1 MKRILYISVDGLLDP
16 LGSSQILP
24 YISGSSKSDLI
35 FFICTIE
42 NKKNINK
49 IKNLKKVIEK
59 NKNLH
64 WEYFLFKKKR
74 GKINRL
80 IELILL
86 YTLTLKIFLIKKI
99 NILHSRSY
107 LPMFI
112 CIFLK
117 LFSKVK
123 IIFDT
128 RGSWFDERI
137 EGGMLKQKGL
147 DLIIYKILKKI
158 EFLLFKFSDYIIFLT
173 NNGSDKV
180 NKSFI
185 KNKNISII
193 PCAADYNLFKILDI
207 EKKNKIKESL
217 GLKEKFIITY
227 SGSLGSWYNFDQIKK
242 FYSNLL
248 SRYPNIFLI
257 VLTQSDIHKEL
268 SNLSDDIK
276 NKIIFISAKREF
288 IPEIIGVSDL
298 TLCFIKKTPSKIF
311 SSPTKVGESLG
322 CGVPV
327 VYNEGIGDLDDD
339 MESMKLGFRL
349 NQNGFIDEEDLEK
362 IFLSSNSKLEIREN
376 SIKKYGLE
384 NAVKKFVE
392 IYKSI

>member
-1 MKRILYISVDGLLDP
+1 MKRILYISLDGLLDP

-24 YISGSSKSDLI
+24 YINGSSKSDLI

-42 NKKNINK
+42 NKNKINK
-49 IKNLKKVIEK
+49 IKNLKKIIEK

-64 WEYFLFKKKR
+64 WEYYLFKKKR

-80 IELILL
+80 LELILL
-86 YTLTLKIFLIKKI
+86 YTLTIKTFLLKQID
-99 NILHSRSY
+99 ILHSRSY
-107 LPMFI
+107 LPMFV

-137 EGGMLKQKGL
+137 EGGMLKQNGI
-147 DLIIYKILKKI
+147 DLVIYKILKSI
-158 EFLLFKFSDYIIFLT
+158 EFLLFKSSDYIIFLT
-173 NNGSDKV
+173 NNGLNKV

-185 KNKNISII
+185 KDKKISII
-193 PCAADYNLFKILDI
+193 PCAADYSLFKILDV
-207 EKKNKIKESL
+207 EKKNKIKKSL
-217 GLKEKFIITY
+217 GLEEKFIITY
-227 SGSLGSWYNFDQIKK
+227 SGSLGSWYNFDQIKI
-242 FYSNLL
+242 FYSNFL
-248 SRYPNIFLI
+248 SKYPDTFLI
-257 VLTQSDIHKEL
+257 ILTQSEIQKEL
-268 SNLSDDIK
+268 SNLPDHIK
-276 NKIIFISAKREF
+276 NKIIFLSTKREF

-322 CGVPV
+322 CGVPI

-339 MESMKLGFRL
+339 LESMKLGCRL
-349 NQNGFIDEEDLEK
+349 NQNRFVNETDLEQ
-362 IFLSSNSKLEIREN
+362 IILSGKSKLQIREN